1 MDAPRHGQ
9 RNKPSTWTRSR
20 RELASPQGIT
30 LTVALV
36 SCFFLTVIA
45 VILEGVVNVSR
56 DIVYPILVVVYV
68 LVIAIAMVRISRAN
82 KRAAEARKEAYR
94 KKFGRE
100 ES

>member
-1 MDAPRHGQ
+1 MNSPRHGQ

-20 RELASPQGIT
+20 RELASSQGIT
-30 LTVALV
+30 LTIALV
-36 SCFFLTVIA
+36 SCFFFTVVA
-45 VILEGVVNVSR
+45 VILEGVLNVSR

-68 LVIAIAMVRISRAN
+68 LVIAMAMVRISRVN
-82 KRAAEARKEAYR
+82 KQAAEVRKEAYL